1 MTTNDGPPDTAA
13 SYDPALM
20 TASTDLGAAIR
31 ELIEV
36 SVTTT
41 EPATEIVA
49 ATDLVRQATARI
61 AASRRPA
68 SVLPAL
74 DDPSEGRRVFN
85 PVVGVGNALAPPLV
99 VRREEGGVVAEVT
112 LGVAYEGPP
121 SYVHGGMSALFMDQ
135 LLGSA
140 AGAAG
145 LWGMTAHLELDYR
158 GPLPLETPLVLRAW
172 VESTEGRKSVIA
184 GTIALAAEP
193 GQPLVEARGIFV
205 MPRPE
210 KAQAYFGAIT
220 DAAGRHTPPRRP
232 GDATSVQWS

>member
-1 MTTNDGPPDTAA
+1 MTTTDEPQNTGAPYDAELMAA
-13 SYDPALM
+13 S
-20 TASTDLGAAIR
+20 TELGAALR
-31 ELIEV
+31 ELIEA

-41 EPATEIVA
+41 TPAAEVA
-49 ATDLVRQATARI
+49 AAAELVRQATARI
-61 AASRRPA
+61 GVSRRPA
-68 SVLPAL
+68 AVLPVL
-74 DDPSEGRRVFN
+74 DDPASGRRVFN
-85 PVVGVGNALAPPLV
+85 PVVGVGNALAPPLL
-99 VRREEGGVVAEVT
+99 VRRDGNGVVAEAT

-135 LLGSA
+135 MLGSA

-158 GPLPLETPLVLRAW
+158 GPLPLETPLVFRAW
-172 VESTEGRKSVIA
+172 VDSNEGRKSVIA

-193 GQPLVEARGIFV
+193 DRPLVEARGIFV

-220 DAAGRHTPPRRP
+220 DAAGKHTPPRRP
-232 GDATSVQWS
+232 GDATSVQWN

>member
-1 MTTNDGPPDTAA
+1 VTTNDDGAPFDAELMAA
-13 SYDPALM
+13 TTELGDAL
-20 TASTDLGAAIR
+20 R

-41 EPATEIVA
+41 APAADVA
-49 ATDLVRQATARI
+49 ATTALVREATTRI
-61 AASRRPA
+61 SGSRRPLA
-68 SVLPAL
+68 QLPVL
-74 DDPSEGRRVFN
+74 DDPGTGRRVFN
-85 PVVGVGNALAPPLV
+85 PVIGVGNAIAPPLV
-99 VRREEGGVVAEVT
+99 VRVDGDGVVAEAT
-112 LGVAYEGPP
+112 LGAAYEGPP
-121 SYVHGGMSALFMDQ
+121 SYVHGGMSALYMDQ

-158 GPLPLETPLVLRAW
+158 GPLPLRTPLVFRAW

-184 GTIALAAEP
+184 GSIALASDPART
-193 GQPLVEARGIFV
+193 LVEARGIFV

-210 KAQAYFGAIT
+210 KAKAYFSAIT
-220 DAAGRHTPPRRP
+220 DAAGNHRPPARP

>member
-1 MTTNDGPPDTAA
+1 MTTNDGEPETGAP
-13 SYDPALM
+13 YDAELM
-20 TASTDLGAAIR
+20 AASTDLGAALR
-31 ELIEV
+31 DLIEASVV
-36 SVTTT
+36 STV
-41 EPATEIVA
+41 PAGEIA
-49 ATDLVRQATARI
+49 AAAELVRQATARV
-61 AASRRPA
+61 AASRRTA
-68 SVLPAL
+68 AQLPVL
-74 DDPSEGRRVFN
+74 DDPATGRRVFN
-85 PVVGVGNALAPPLV
+85 PVVGIGNAIAPPLL

-172 VESTEGRKSVIA
+172 VDSNEGRKSVIA
-184 GTIALAAEP
+184 GTIALASAPEK
-193 GQPLVEARGIFV
+193 PLVEARGIFV

-220 DAAGRHTPPRRP
+220 DATGKHTPPRRP

>member
-1 MTTNDGPPDTAA
+1 VTTNDGGAPFDADLMSATTALG
-13 SYDPALM
+13 DAL
-20 TASTDLGAAIR
+20 R
-31 ELIEV
+31 ELIEA

-41 EPATEIVA
+41 APAEQVA
-49 ATDLVRQATARI
+49 AAAALVREATSRI
-61 AASRRPA
+61 SGSTRSP
-68 SVLPAL
+68 SQLPAL
-74 DDPSEGRRVFN
+74 DDPASGRRIFN
-85 PVVGVGNALAPPLV
+85 PVTGAGNAIAPPLQ
-99 VRREEGGVVAEVT
+99 VRRDGDGVVAEAT

-121 SYVHGGMSALFMDQ
+121 SYVHGGMSALYMDQ

-158 GPLPLETPLVLRAW
+158 GPLPLRTPLVFRAW
-172 VESTEGRKSVIA
+172 VESNEGRKSVIA
-184 GTIALAAEP
+184 GSIALAAEP
-193 GQPLVEARGIFV
+193 DRPLVEARGIFV

-220 DAAGRHTPPRRP
+220 DAAGNHRPPQRP